1 MANILRR
8 LGLQV
13 AWISAGSAL
22 LVMGAAAY
30 FLLYEARLRNEAGD
44 PPIPLWWAFLA
55 LGLALLI
62 TVVVTAVASLA
73 LSNRTARTVG
83 TAMDRLTQQADDF
96 GATSFAEDESEL
108 ESALRPMAFDQTTGV
123 PEVDSIGR
131 ILERNQMSLSRA
143 LSAERSFAADA
154 SHQLR
159 TPLAALLL
167 RLEEIGHT
175 DDLGEAKVEARI
187 AISQTERLANVVDDL
202 LHRTRAGHADG
213 GRSVSLDTV
222 LSVLEQEWHP
232 SFGAKGRT
240 IEVSTER
247 AMIVRASA
255 SAMSQVLNTLVE
267 NSLQHGGGTV
277 FITAQRS
284 GPSAVIHVSD
294 EGPGIGVELARSVFN
309 RAVTTGRGTGL
320 GLAVARE
327 RAEAFGGRVE
337 LDDPAKAQFAFYV
350 SMAPSR

>member
-1 MANILRR
+1 MPQLLRR
-8 LGLQV
+8 LGIQV
-13 AWISAGSAL
+13 AWISAGTAL
-22 LVMGAAAY
+22 VVMGAAVY
-30 FLLYEARLRNEAGD
+30 FLLNEARARNETGAA
-44 PPIPLWWAFLA
+44 PVPMWWVFVAISV
-55 LGLALLI
+55 ALLV
-62 TVVVTAVASLA
+62 TVAVTAITSLA
-73 LSNRTARTVG
+73 VSNRTTSLVSS
-83 TAMDRLTQQADDF
+83 AMERLAQQADEF
-96 GATSFAEDESEL
+96 GSTGFLDEESEL
-108 ESALRPMAFDQTTGV
+108 ESALRPMAFDRSTGV

-131 ILERNQMSLSRA
+131 ILERNQLSLSRA

-175 DDLGEAKVEARI
+175 EDLGEAKAEARV
-187 AISQTERLANVVDDL
+187 AISQTERLASVVDDL

-232 SFGAKGRT
+232 SFQAQGRMVD
-240 IEVSTER
+240 VSSER

-277 FITAQRS
+277 FISARRS
-284 GPSAVIHVSD
+284 GPSALIQVSD
-294 EGPGIGVELARSVFN
+294 EGDGIPVDLARTVFD
-309 RAVTTGRGTGL
+309 RAVTTGQGTGL
-320 GLAVARE
+320 GLSVARE
-327 RAEAFGGRVE
+327 RAEAFGGRLE
-337 LDDPAKAQFAFYV
+337 LDDPATARFSFYV

>member
-1 MANILRR
+1 M
-8 LGLQV
+8 
-13 AWISAGSAL
+13 
-22 LVMGAAAY
+22 
-30 FLLYEARLRNEAGD
+30 
-44 PPIPLWWAFLA
+44 
-55 LGLALLI
+55 
-62 TVVVTAVASLA
+62 
-73 LSNRTARTVG
+73 
-83 TAMDRLTQQADDF
+83 
-96 GATSFAEDESEL
+96 
-108 ESALRPMAFDQTTGV
+108 
-123 PEVDSIGR
+123 
-131 ILERNQMSLSRA
+131 
-143 LSAERSFAADA
+143 
-154 SHQLR
+154 
-159 TPLAALLL
+159 AALLL

-222 LSVLEQEWHP
+222 LSVLEQEWTP
-232 SFGAKGRT
+232 SFQAEGRS

-277 FITAQRS
+277 YVTAQRS
-284 GPSAVIHVSD
+284 GPSALIQVSD
-294 EGPGIGVELARSVFN
+294 DGDGISTELARSVFD
-309 RAVTTGRGTGL
+309 RAVTTGQGTGL

-327 RAEAFGGRVE
+327 RAEAFGGRLE
-337 LDDPAKAQFAFYV
+337 LDDPALARFSFYV